1 MLTTCG
7 CVHVLVY
14 VYANASGCVG
24 AHFLFEWRAVAM
36 LARTS
41 FLGGALCGYVGALSL
56 LVGML
61 CGCVGALSLLV
72 GALCGCVGALCGYVG
87 ALSLLVGAHCGYA
100 GALSFWVARTV
111 AIQKYAP
118 YFQEYIIRIF
128 TSYSSIASRSFS
140 ISAAAAV
147 SPFFAFFIIELTSAY
162 EGNGSFADNRRRILH
177 LLCNRQTYSYIIV

>member
-1 MLTTCG
+1 MWLQLS
-7 CVHVLVY
+7 LVY
-14 VYANASGCVG
+14 AYANASGCVG

-56 LVGML
+56 LVGAL
-61 CGCVGALSLLV
+61 CGCVGALSLLVGALSLLV

-111 AIQKYAP
+111 AMQEYAP
-118 YFQEYIIRIF
+118 YSWDHIF
-128 TSYSSIASRSFS
+128 RLY
-140 ISAAAAV
+140 
-147 SPFFAFFIIELTSAY
+147 ELPMT
-162 EGNGSFADNRRRILH
+162 
-177 LLCNRQTYSYIIV
+177 